1 MHDEPFWRGSNEVK
15 RIARYQRE
23 FRTGP
28 GLHNLGVFRIH
39 NFRRVDHV
47 FVRSAYGCEVNAV
60 ACHYPFE
67 FAEKR
72 VPVRCDR
79 DVAVCAGQRSPR
91 YMPGSDDQGIV
102 LNALEDHHRNTDS
115 GNLELADNLT
125 LAKTGRFFHNGRFD
139 DFWRGGLMLEDSRYR
154 AHACALEVL
163 RCRGYECALEL
174 PRLVTLI
181 DDSRRG
187 RSTGV
192 DQGGYTKQQKQS
204 MSKAQY

>member
-1 MHDEPFWRGSNEVK
+1 MVSPTTIPSSLRKE
-15 RIARYQRE
+15 
-23 FRTGP
+23 
-28 GLHNLGVFRIH
+28 
-39 NFRRVDHV
+39 
-47 FVRSAYGCEVNAV
+47 
-60 ACHYPFE
+60 
-67 FAEKR
+67 R

-79 DVAVCAGQRSPR
+79 HVAVRAGQWGSR

-174 PRLVTLI
+174 PRLIPLI
-181 DDSRRG
+181 DDSIRG
-187 RSTGV
+187 HSTGV
-192 DQGGYTKQQKQS
+192 DHGGYTKPQKQS

>member
-1 MHDEPFWRGSNEVK
+1 MHDEPFWRRSNEVK

-23 FRTGP
+23 FRTGS
-28 GLHNLGVFRIH
+28 GLHNLGVFRID

-47 FVRSAYGCEVNAV
+47 LVRSAYGCEVNAV
-60 ACHYPFE
+60 SCHYPLQ

-79 DVAVCAGQRSPR
+79 DVAVCAGQRSSR

-139 DFWRGGLMLEDSRYR
+139 AIGGGGLMLE
-154 AHACALEVL
+154 V
-163 RCRGYECALEL
+163 
-174 PRLVTLI
+174 
-181 DDSRRG
+181 
-187 RSTGV
+187 
-192 DQGGYTKQQKQS
+192 
-204 MSKAQY
+204 